1 MESKRET
8 KGEVDG
14 VAIENATPR
23 EAVLYLIKALNTEDF
38 QKAKEF
44 VADDFSFTGVLGSR
58 EGADAYFNDMEKMKL
73 KYDIKN
79 VFAEKNDVCIIYDL
93 AIDGKTVFGC
103 GLYHVEEGK
112 VTSLRVVFDP
122 RPLLK

>member
-1 MESKRET
+1 MESKIET

-14 VAIENATPR
+14 AVIEKTTPR

-44 VADDFSFTGVLGSR
+44 VADNFSFVGVLGSR
-58 EGADAYFNDMEKMKL
+58 DGAGAYFNDMEKMKL

-93 AIDGKTVFGC
+93 VIDGKTIFGC